1 MMFSVLLL
9 SSGFPIDPILHP
21 LLQGGGGDFSALPQD
36 LFGLAAGQLV

>member
-1 MMFSVLLL
+1 MVFSVLLI

-21 LLQGGGGDFSALPQD
+21 LLQGVRGNLTALPQD